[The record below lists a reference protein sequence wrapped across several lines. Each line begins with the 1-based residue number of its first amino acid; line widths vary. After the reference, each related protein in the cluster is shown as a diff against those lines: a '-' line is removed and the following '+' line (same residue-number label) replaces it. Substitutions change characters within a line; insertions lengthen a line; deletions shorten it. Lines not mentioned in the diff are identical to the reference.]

1 MIIDEALE
9 TMDSDALKRAL
20 SIFETDLR
28 ETAVVKIGRTPRNGA
43 LFSRV
48 IHLVK
53 DAEAPAL
60 KPVRLG
66 EAVAEKELA
75 AETAS

>member
-9 TMDSDALKRAL
+9 SMDSDALKRAL

-53 DAEAPAL
+53 DAEGPAL
-60 KPVRLG
+60 KPVRLDA
-66 EAVAEKELA
+66 AVPELEMA
-75 AETAS
+75 GPTA